1 MRVRLFISAL
11 FVLMVLDAR
20 AFGSQWLAQMI
31 EQQEEVAHQSKAS
44 LNTPTLLESVGRS
57 IKPNSSSSGFFS
69 THGLIL
75 FYGSQCPHCKQFAP
89 ILKSWVTRAKAE
101 LLPLSLDNQPLP
113 EFPKFLPATT
123 EWINAAFGGN
133 AINYPALFV
142 VNPKT
147 KALYPVGF
155 GSMTDIEL
163 NSRMDALIPKIIEY
177 EATRRMS

>member
-1 MRVRLFISAL
+1 MMIARVFLSVMLAFIGL
-11 FVLMVLDAR
+11 GAR
-20 AFGSQWLAQMI
+20 AEGSQWLTNMI
-31 EQQEEVAHQSKAS
+31 AEQEGVVTHQSEAP
-44 LNTPTLLESVGRS
+44 LNTKG
-57 IKPNSSSSGFFS
+57 KGFFS

-89 ILKSWVTRAKAE
+89 ILKQWVTRTNAE

-155 GSMTDIEL
+155 GSMTEAEL
-163 NSRMDALIPKIIEY
+163 NDRMNALIPKINAY
-177 EATRRMS
+177 ELKGKLS

>member
-1 MRVRLFISAL
+1 MNIRLFL
-11 FVLMVLDAR
+11 TVPF
-20 AFGSQWLAQMI
+20 AFIFFTAHAEGTQWLSHMI
-31 EQQEEVAHQSKAS
+31 AKQEGVTRHQHEAPI
-44 LNTPTLLESVGRS
+44 NTQGT
-57 IKPNSSSSGFFS
+57 GFFS

-89 ILKSWVTRAKAE
+89 ILKQWATQTKAE

-155 GSMTDIEL
+155 GSMTAIEL
-163 NSRMDALIPKIIEY
+163 SNRMDALVQKITEY
-177 EATRRMS
+177 EAKGAV

>member
-1 MRVRLFISAL
+1 MRLPVFLGLALIFMALGTHAEGAKWLTNMISEQEQSSEL
-11 FVLMVLDAR
+11 KSVQGNNKKAR
-20 AFGSQWLAQMI
+20 
-31 EQQEEVAHQSKAS
+31 
-44 LNTPTLLESVGRS
+44 
-57 IKPNSSSSGFFS
+57 GFFS

-75 FYGSQCPHCKQFAP
+75 FYGSLCPHCKRFAP
-89 ILKSWVTRAKAE
+89 ILKGWANRNKAAV
-101 LLPLSLDNQPLP
+101 LPLSLDNQPLP

-155 GSMTDIEL
+155 GSMTEAEL
-163 NSRMDALIPKIIEY
+163 NDRMNALIPKINAY
-177 EATRRMS
+177 EFKGKLS

>member
-1 MRVRLFISAL
+1 MFARVLLSVMFVFISLSAK
-11 FVLMVLDAR
+11 AE
-20 AFGSQWLAQMI
+20 GSQWLNNLIA
-31 EQQEEVAHQSKAS
+31 EQEGVVKPQREEPQ
-44 LNTPTLLESVGRS
+44 NTKREE
-57 IKPNSSSSGFFS
+57 FFS

-89 ILKSWVTRAKAE
+89 ILKQWVVRNKTE
-101 LLPLSLDNQPLP
+101 VLPLSLDNQPLP

-147 KALYPVGF
+147 HALYPVGF
-155 GSMTDIEL
+155 GSMTQAEL
-163 NSRMDALIPKIIEY
+163 NGRMEALIPKIKAY
-177 EATRRMS
+177 EHKGRIK

>member
-1 MRVRLFISAL
+1 MRARVFLSVMLAFI
-11 FVLMVLDAR
+11 VLGAN
-20 AFGSQWLAQMI
+20 AEGSQWLTNMI
-31 EQQEEVAHQSKAS
+31 AEQEGAVKDEREEP
-44 LNTPTLLESVGRS
+44 LNTKS
-57 IKPNSSSSGFFS
+57 KGFFS

-89 ILKSWVTRAKAE
+89 TLKQWVARNKVE
-101 LLPLSLDNQPLP
+101 LLPLSLDNQALS
-113 EFPKFLPATT
+113 EFPQFLPATT

-155 GSMTDIEL
+155 GSMTEIEL
-163 NSRMDALIPKIIEY
+163 NNRMDVLIPKITEY
-177 EATRRMS
+177 EITRRVS

>member
-1 MRVRLFISAL
+1 MSARLLLGLALSFIILSVQAE
-11 FVLMVLDAR
+11 
-20 AFGSQWLAQMI
+20 GTQWLTTMI
-31 EQQEEVAHQSKAS
+31 AKQEQSSEQRLV
-44 LNTPTLLESVGRS
+44 RS
-57 IKPNSSSSGFFS
+57 SNKKGQGFFS

-89 ILKSWVTRAKAE
+89 ILKQWVTRSNAE
-101 LLPLSLDNQPLP
+101 LLPLSLDNQALP

-155 GSMTDIEL
+155 GSMTEIEL
-163 NSRMDALIPKIIEY
+163 NNRMDVLIPKITEY
-177 EATRRMS
+177 ETTRRMS

>member
-1 MRVRLFISAL
+1 MSVRLFLSVL
-11 FVLMVLDAR
+11 FAFIVLEAHATR
-20 AFGSQWLAQMI
+20 SQWLTHMI
-31 EQQEEVAHQSKAS
+31 AKQEGVVTHQPEKS
-44 LNTPTLLESVGRS
+44 LNTQS
-57 IKPNSSSSGFFS
+57 KGFFS

-89 ILKSWVTRAKAE
+89 ILKQWITRTNAE

-113 EFPKFLPATT
+113 EFPQFLPATT

-147 KALYPVGF
+147 KALYPIGF
-155 GSMTDIEL
+155 GSMTEAEL
-163 NSRMDALIPKIIEY
+163 SDRMNALIPKINAY
-177 EATRRMS
+177 ELKGRLS

>member
-1 MRVRLFISAL
+1 MSVRLFLSVL
-11 FVLMVLDAR
+11 FAFIVLEAK
-20 AFGSQWLAQMI
+20 ASGSQWLTHMI
-31 EQQEEVAHQSKAS
+31 AKQEGVVTDQREKP
-44 LNTPTLLESVGRS
+44 LNTQR
-57 IKPNSSSSGFFS
+57 KGFFS

-89 ILKSWVTRAKAE
+89 ILKQWVTRTNAE

-155 GSMTDIEL
+155 GSMTEMEL
-163 NSRMDALIPKIIEY
+163 KNRMDVLIQKITEY
-177 EATRRMS
+177 ETKGAV

>member
-1 MRVRLFISAL
+1 MSARVFLSLALAFIIFGAQ
-11 FVLMVLDAR
+11 AE
-20 AFGSQWLAQMI
+20 GSQWLVNMI
-31 EQQEEVAHQSKAS
+31 AKQEQPSEQKVVRDNKKD
-44 LNTPTLLESVGRS
+44 N
-57 IKPNSSSSGFFS
+57 GFFS

-89 ILKSWVTRAKAE
+89 ILKRWTNRNNAE
-101 LLPLSLDNQPLP
+101 VLPLSLDNQPLA

-147 KALYPVGF
+147 KAIYPVGF
-155 GSMTDIEL
+155 GSMTKAEL
-163 NSRMDALIPKIIEY
+163 DDRMALLIPKIKAY
-177 EATRRMS
+177 EIMGRLS

>member
-1 MRVRLFISAL
+1 MMNARVLLGLALSFIILSVQAE
-11 FVLMVLDAR
+11 
-20 AFGSQWLAQMI
+20 GTQWLTTMI
-31 EQQEEVAHQSKAS
+31 AKQEQSSEQRLV
-44 LNTPTLLESVGRS
+44 RS
-57 IKPNSSSSGFFS
+57 SNKKGQGFFS

-89 ILKSWVTRAKAE
+89 ILKQWVNRSNAE
-101 LLPLSLDNQPLP
+101 LLPLSLDNQALP

-155 GSMTDIEL
+155 GSMTEIEL
-163 NSRMDALIPKIIEY
+163 NNRMDVLIPKITEY
-177 EATRRMS
+177 ETTRRMS

>member
-1 MRVRLFISAL
+1 MGVRVFLSVMLACI
-11 FVLMVLDAR
+11 VLGAQ
-20 AFGSQWLAQMI
+20 AEGSQWLTNMI
-31 EQQEEVAHQSKAS
+31 AEHEQ
-44 LNTPTLLESVGRS
+44 
-57 IKPNSSSSGFFS
+57 SSEHKDVQGNNKKDQGFFS

-89 ILKSWVTRAKAE
+89 ILKQWVARNKVE

-113 EFPKFLPATT
+113 EFPQFLPATT

-155 GSMTDIEL
+155 GSMTEMEL
-163 NSRMDALIPKIIEY
+163 NNRMEVLIPKITEY
-177 EATRRMS
+177 ETTRRMS

>member
-1 MRVRLFISAL
+1 MMGVRVFLSVMLAFI
-11 FVLMVLDAR
+11 VLEAK
-20 AFGSQWLAQMI
+20 AEGSQWLTNMI
-31 EQQEEVAHQSKAS
+31 AEHEQ
-44 LNTPTLLESVGRS
+44 
-57 IKPNSSSSGFFS
+57 SSEHKVVQGNNKKDQGFFS

-89 ILKSWVTRAKAE
+89 ILKQWVARNKVE

-113 EFPKFLPATT
+113 EFPQFLPATT

-155 GSMTDIEL
+155 GSMTEIEL
-163 NSRMDALIPKIIEY
+163 NNRMDVLIPKITEY
-177 EATRRMS
+177 EITRRMS

>member
-1 MRVRLFISAL
+1 MIARVFLSVMLAFIGL
-11 FVLMVLDAR
+11 GAR
-20 AFGSQWLAQMI
+20 AEGSQWLTNMI
-31 EQQEEVAHQSKAS
+31 AEQEGVVTHQSEAP
-44 LNTPTLLESVGRS
+44 LNTKG
-57 IKPNSSSSGFFS
+57 KGFFS

-89 ILKSWVTRAKAE
+89 ILKQWVTRTNAE

-155 GSMTDIEL
+155 GSMTEAEL
-163 NSRMDALIPKIIEY
+163 NDRMNALIPKINAY
-177 EATRRMS
+177 ELKGKLS

>member
-1 MRVRLFISAL
+1 MGVRVFLSVMLAFI
-11 FVLMVLDAR
+11 VLGAK
-20 AFGSQWLAQMI
+20 AEGSQWLTNMI
-31 EQQEEVAHQSKAS
+31 AEYEQ
-44 LNTPTLLESVGRS
+44 
-57 IKPNSSSSGFFS
+57 SSEHKVVQGNNKKDQGFFS

-89 ILKSWVTRAKAE
+89 ILKQWVARNKVE

-113 EFPKFLPATT
+113 EFPQYAPATT

-155 GSMTDIEL
+155 GSMTEIEL
-163 NSRMDALIPKIIEY
+163 NNRMDVLIPKITEY
-177 EATRRMS
+177 ETTRRMS

>member
-1 MRVRLFISAL
+1 MGVRVFLSVMLAFI
-11 FVLMVLDAR
+11 VLEAQ
-20 AFGSQWLAQMI
+20 AEGSQWLTNMI
-31 EQQEEVAHQSKAS
+31 AELEQSSEHKAVQSSNK
-44 LNTPTLLESVGRS
+44 
-57 IKPNSSSSGFFS
+57 KDQGFFS

-89 ILKSWVTRAKAE
+89 TLNQWVARNKVE

-113 EFPKFLPATT
+113 EFPQFLPATT
-123 EWINAAFGGN
+123 EWINAAFSGN

-155 GSMTDIEL
+155 GLMTEIEL
-163 NSRMDALIPKIIEY
+163 NNRMDVLIPKITEY
-177 EATRRMS
+177 EITRRVS